1 MVLEEYAMN
10 EKNYLLKECKH
21 CGNKGLLKIVGRHH
35 QSFTDYDDG
44 EPIFQE
50 YTEWTMLECPVCKGV
65 SLHKSYSNDSMF
77 DTEGGYLSEETVV
90 YPGSKYSF
98 IHVPDGILKSYNAAV
113 KTVNVDLNVSLIAI
127 RAVLEKVCK
136 ERGSKKKNLE
146 AMLKEMASKNILPET
161 LDKCSFLIRKLGN
174 SGAHGD
180 ENEELSKSDVYALID
195 FIETILYYIYE
206 LPVKIARLNKKWDG
220 DTGSTV

>member
-146 AMLKEMASKNILPET
+146 TMLKEMASKNILPET